1 MQLMAKEP
9 DGRPGPLTDSAV
21 SSQLE
26 RLPASELFRRL
37 ELILVENFR

>member
-9 DGRPGPLTDSAV
+9 DGRTGPLIDSAV

-26 RLPASELFRRL
+26 RILASELFRRS
-37 ELILVENFR
+37 ELMLVENFR

>member
-9 DGRPGPLTDSAV
+9 DGRTGPLTHGAV

-26 RLPASELFRRL
+26 RLLASELFRRS

>member
-9 DGRPGPLTDSAV
+9 DGGTGPLTDSAV

-26 RLPASELFRRL
+26 RLLASELSRRS